1 MYFHSISSLIIF
13 LPFIFICY
21 PITKKLNKE
30 LSKVTLLLFSL
41 VFYSYNNPWFIIPLL
56 ISATSDYFISRELII
71 QKFSSRLTKLCFLL
85 LSFLINLGL
94 LITFKYSILVTNTL
108 SIFNSNL
115 ININLE
121 NFILPAGISFY
132 TFQTLSFSI
141 DSFKGKMLKM
151 PKFIDYLLFVSYF
164 PQLVAG
170 PILRPEEFFDKDSH
184 SLLEKSLSAYKN
196 GFTRICF
203 GLFLKL
209 CLADEL
215 AMLNDSAYQSNFYD
229 LGLVD
234 AWTMSFGFGLQI
246 YFDFSAYSHMA
257 IGISKIIGLPIKE
270 NFIFPYSAT
279 SSTIFWR
286 KWHISLS
293 NWVSDY
299 IYTFL
304 NNRIPLYFFGFL
316 PLLIT
321 WAIMGIWHGA
331 SWRFA
336 IWGLLNGFL
345 ILVHRIYKSTN
356 LANLKILKIKL
367 IAWLLTIFSIMPT
380 WIYFRSTSWGQANY
394 LFKTLFNIQK
404 LDLGLR
410 ENYYLI
416 VFLLSIFTALFGLIF
431 NSNKINHF
439 LENDYIKL
447 VISAIALSL
456 SIIFINRQTSF
467 IYFQF

>member
-13 LPFIFICY
+13 LPFIFIFY
-21 PITKKLNKE
+21 PITKRINIK
-30 LSKVTLLLFSL
+30 LSKILLLLFSF
-41 VFYSYNNPWFIIPLL
+41 VFYSFNNTWFIIPLL
-56 ISATSDYFISRELII
+56 ISGISDYFISRELILNP
-71 QKFSSRLTKLCFLL
+71 FHSRSNKLTLL
-85 LSFLINLGL
+85 ILSFFINLGL
-94 LITFKYSILVTNTL
+94 LITFKYSLLLTNTF

-121 NFILPAGISFY
+121 NIILPAGISFY

-141 DSFKGKMLKM
+141 DSFKGKILKM
-151 PKFIDYLLFVSYF
+151 PSFLDYLLYVSYF

-170 PILRPEEFFDKDSH
+170 PILRPEDFFDKNSN
-184 SLLEKSLSAYKN
+184 SLIERNLTDYKN

-209 CLADEL
+209 SLADEL
-215 AMLNDSAYQSNFYD
+215 AILNDSAFQSNFYD
-229 LGLVD
+229 LGFLD

-279 SSTIFWR
+279 SATIFWR
-286 KWHISLS
+286 KWHVSLS
-293 NWVSDY
+293 KWVSDY
-299 IYTFL
+299 LYKFL
-304 NNRIPLYFFGFL
+304 NKNLPIYFYGLIPL
-316 PLLIT
+316 LLT

-336 IWGLLNGFL
+336 MWGILNGIL
-345 ILVHRIYKSTN
+345 ILLHRIYKSS
-356 LANLKILKIKL
+356 NLKNFKLLKIKFF
-367 IAWLLTIFSIMPT
+367 AWFLTLFSIMPT
-380 WIYFRSTSWGQANY
+380 WIYFRSTTWAQANY

-404 LDLGLR
+404 LELGLR

-416 VFLLSIFTALFGLIF
+416 VFILSIFTALFGFIF
-431 NSNKINHF
+431 NSNKIKDI
-439 LENDYIKL
+439 LENDYFKL
-447 VISAIALSL
+447 IGTSL
-456 SIIFINRQTSF
+456 AFSLAIIFINRQTSF

>member
-1 MYFHSISSLIIF
+1 MYFHSITSLIIF
-13 LPFIFICY
+13 LPFIFIFY
-21 PITKKLNKE
+21 PITKRINTK
-30 LSKVTLLLFSL
+30 LSKILLLLFSF
-41 VFYSYNNPWFIIPLL
+41 VFYSFNNPWFIIPLL
-56 ISATSDYFISRELII
+56 VSGISDYFISRELILNP
-71 QKFSSRLTKLCFLL
+71 FHSRLNKLSLL
-85 LSFLINLGL
+85 ILSFFINIGL
-94 LITFKYSILVTNTL
+94 LITFKYSLLLANTF

-121 NFILPAGISFY
+121 NLILPAGISFY

-141 DSFKGKMLKM
+141 DSFKGKIFKM
-151 PKFIDYLLFVSYF
+151 PSFLDYLLYVSYF

-170 PILRPEEFFDKDSH
+170 PILRPEDFFDKNSN
-184 SLLEKSLSAYKN
+184 SLIERNLKDYKN

-209 CLADEL
+209 SLADEL
-215 AMLNDSAYQSNFYD
+215 AILNDSAYQSNFYD
-229 LGLVD
+229 LGFLD

-279 SSTIFWR
+279 SSTMFWR

-293 NWVSDY
+293 KWVSDY
-299 IYTFL
+299 LYKFL
-304 NNRIPLYFFGFL
+304 NKNLPIYFYGLIPL
-316 PLLIT
+316 LLT

-336 IWGLLNGFL
+336 VWGILNGIL
-345 ILVHRIYKSTN
+345 ILLHRIYKSSN
-356 LANLKILKIKL
+356 LNNFKLLKIKFF
-367 IAWLLTIFSIMPT
+367 AWFLTVFSIMPT
-380 WIYFRSTSWGQANY
+380 WIYFRSTTWAQANY

-404 LDLGLR
+404 LELGLR

-416 VFLLSIFTALFGLIF
+416 VFILSIFTALFGFIF
-431 NSNKINHF
+431 NSSKIKHI
-439 LENDYIKL
+439 LENDYFKL
-447 VISAIALSL
+447 IGTSLAFSLAL
-456 SIIFINRQTSF
+456 IFINRQTSF